1 MLTTTKYLMTVY
13 GMFEGNNLSTSE
25 FEMVGKIMI
34 AFDCLVILGSHLM
47 VVGIFVL
54 LSGTVKHLKEIEQGT
69 VNHDKGGAGRTKK
82 IVPFRATPNTQLTLK
97 KRRPSR
103 AAKARER
110 LVDLLPVDQ
119 RETFENVSLHEK
131 EKEKEKE
138 EKEQKANIGGILF
151 GGGIGNC
158 VPVSTAIA
166 EPSTLPLDASSV
178 FTDDGT
184 PPSSDL
190 LASGEVRTP
199 QNKNQGFRFA
209 GLPAVSP
216 HQNKN
221 QGIAPSSSSSSNI

>member
-13 GMFEGNNLSTSE
+13 GMLQGNNLSASE

-54 LSGTVKHLKEIEQGT
+54 LSGTVKHLKEMEQGT
-69 VNHDKGGAGRTKK
+69 EHHDRGGPGRTKK
-82 IVPFRATPNTQLTLK
+82 IVPFRATPRTELALT

-103 AAKARER
+103 VAKARER

-131 EKEKEKE
+131 EKEKE

-151 GGGIGNC
+151 GGGIGDC

-178 FTDDGT
+178 FTDGT

-190 LASGEVRTP
+190 LASEVRTP
-199 QNKNQGFRFA
+199 EQKPR
-209 GLPAVSP
+209 LPVRR
-216 HQNKN
+216 
-221 QGIAPSSSSSSNI
+221 PSSSVTPEQKPRNRT